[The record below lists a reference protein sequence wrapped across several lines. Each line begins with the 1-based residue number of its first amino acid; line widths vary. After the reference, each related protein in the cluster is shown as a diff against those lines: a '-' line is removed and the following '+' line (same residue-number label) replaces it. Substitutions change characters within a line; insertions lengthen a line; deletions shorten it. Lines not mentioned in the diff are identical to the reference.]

1 MPKSP
6 LPDNEKQRLKALY
19 QLAILDTAPEERFDR
34 FTRLATRL
42 LDVPIAAISMVDA
55 DRQWFKSQQ
64 GVAILETNR
73 HTSFCSHAIIKS
85 DIFVVPDARSD
96 RRFAQNPMVIG
107 KPHVRF
113 YAGAPLK
120 SSSGY
125 LVGTVCIMDEQPRVL
140 NAEERRA
147 LRDLADC
154 VETELNLFSVDD
166 FSKTLNGA
174 EAQFKEPHNDTQM
187 LARLS
192 KVASQTTNGVIISD
206 RNGLVEWVNE
216 GCTRLTGYTLDELR
230 GSKPGEVL
238 QGPDTDQYTIA
249 HIKSA
254 LTEQKGF
261 DAELINYSKEGK
273 PYWVRIQCSPLFDS
287 NGAVEGFIAI
297 QSDVTYELTLKKQ
310 LSQQKRFFESIFQ
323 SSINALTVL
332 DENGKLIRVNRGA
345 RAILGIEEQKLE
357 GGTIGYSDPIWQI
370 TDLRG
375 LPIPPEELPFSQL
388 KAGKESVIDFR
399 HNIVW
404 PDGDFHSLSINGCV
418 LPNEVT
424 KENHYVFSVRDITE
438 QLRTEQLKDEFVATV
453 SHELRTPLTSIHGV
467 LGLLYSEKLGQLSD
481 KAKHMV
487 GVAQKNSERLGL
499 LINDLLDLEKIRAGK
514 VCIENNVQ
522 SLTQLLERAKH
533 ENQNYADRNDMYLK
547 FDELP
552 TDYQVT
558 VDANRFHQVM
568 TNLLSNAVK
577 FSPKGAMVCIATSIH
592 DEVVR
597 IEVRDNGCGIPAAFH
612 SRIFKRFAQAD
623 GSDKRKQGGSGL
635 GLAISRELIEQ
646 MNGTIGFES
655 TEGEGAT
662 FWFELPMVKGRKTG

>member
-34 FTRLATRL
+34 FTRLAARL

-55 DRQWFKSQQ
+55 DRQWFKSKQ
-64 GVAILETNR
+64 GVATLETNR
-73 HTSFCSHAIIKS
+73 HTAFCSHAILKS
-85 DIFVVPDARSD
+85 DIFVVPDVGND

-125 LVGTVCIMDEQPRVL
+125 SVGTLCVMDKQSRVL

-154 VETELNLFSVDD
+154 VEAELNLLSDD
-166 FSKTLNGA
+166 AFSKTLNGG
-174 EAQFKEPHNDTQM
+174 EAQLKEPHHDIQM

-192 KVASQTTNGVIISD
+192 KVASQTTNAVIITD

-216 GCTRLTGYTLDELR
+216 GFTRLTGYTLDELR

-238 QGPDTDQYTIA
+238 QGPDTDRDTIA
-249 HIKSA
+249 YIKSA
-254 LTEQKGF
+254 LAEQKGF
-261 DAELINYSKEGK
+261 DAELVNYSKDGE
-273 PYWVRIQCSPLFDS
+273 PYWIRIQCSPLFDS
-287 NGAVEGFIAI
+287 SGAVEGVIAI
-297 QSDVTYELTLKKQ
+297 QSDVTYELTLKEQLRKQ
-310 LSQQKRFFESIFQ
+310 KTFFESIFQ
-323 SSINALTVL
+323 SNINALTVL
-332 DENGKLIRVNRGA
+332 DENGKLIKVNRGA
-345 RAILGIEEQKLE
+345 KAILGIEEQELE

-388 KAGKESVIDFR
+388 KAGKEAVIDFR

-404 PDGDFHSLSINGCV
+404 PDGDFRSLSINGCV

-438 QLRTEQLKDEFVATV
+438 QLRIEQLKDEFVATV

-467 LGLLYSEKLGQLSD
+467 LALLYSEKLGQLSD
-481 KAKHMV
+481 KAKRMV

-499 LINDLLDLEKIRAGK
+499 LINDLLDMEKLLAGK
-514 VCIENNVQ
+514 VCLNINVQ
-522 SLTQLLERAKH
+522 SIYQLLEQAKH
-533 ENQNYADRNDMYLK
+533 DNQSYADRYDVYLK
-547 FDELP
+547 FDEP
-552 TDYQVT
+552 ATDYEVA
-558 VDANRFHQVM
+558 VDGSRFHQVM
-568 TNLLSNAVK
+568 TNLISNAVK
-577 FSPKGAMVCIATSIH
+577 FSPKGAEVCIATSSH

-597 IEVRDNGCGIPAAFH
+597 IEVQDNGCGIPAAFH

-623 GSDKRKQGGSGL
+623 SSDKRKQGGSGL
-635 GLAISRELIEQ
+635 GLAISRELVEQ
-646 MNGTIGFES
+646 MNGTIGFVS

-662 FWFELPMVKGRKTG
+662 FWFELPLVKE